1 MPGNPTAP
9 NPLPALRFD
18 VTRYGARPGGADC
31 TAAAQRAVD
40 AAAAAV
46 LAIRT
51 ADGTRM
57 PRADIFFPG
66 SASTYCFNDP
76 VYIDSSFIW
85 IKGEGFGSKVAML
98 AQRGFSPFLFGLN
111 RAGAAV
117 PGATYRPDL
126 FGKLDSSF
134 AAGAGQKWGVR
145 FRGDSFIISPAS
157 ALSHGGR
164 SAEYPGGFECWHGM
178 RRFTVEFAAE
188 GFSSGQL
195 PGGLYLFGQ
204 GSLVRPAPLIVR
216 VTGTNTFSVTL
227 GTQAARLGTTTAR
240 DFTFS
245 SGSATGV
252 QKITLQVDCIAGT
265 VKAAVNRVEVAVA
278 GTLPANCYPNENLC
292 NQWVFNNYGDIPS
305 VTQGDWSLLGFGV
318 SLAPRYTF
326 AGTGQSIARIDAGTM
341 TDAYSFGT
349 TDPNTLAAF
358 LFTEDPAA
366 APRHLAL
373 WGPQSVSQSFSSAFL
388 VNNAGITPSA
398 NYCGIED
405 IEVAASSYGYA
416 VALYY
421 VLEFQASRLCLHP
434 GCYGIGDIPRGANY
448 RILLDEVLVGAGD
461 AGLYFYQAIV
471 EANRVD
477 FATSARSAVVLVGVE
492 FSLTNANVAGASAP
506 AYSFLSYFV
515 GGYGG
520 KVALDHVGID
530 NEDNAFLQAGLY
542 FEREATGMS
551 VQVNDVVFTG
561 FGTDIPTIKLVDA
574 SVGGGVAWIEAN
586 LVGTANVGALVQS
599 DGRAWSGAVTN
610 SHGDHSQHV
619 ENLDVNGPSHVTV
632 IESRLKCP
640 PRYGTWYAGNSI
652 FEVPGPADGQ
662 YGEFRVAGAGTFGS
676 AAPPRFLGLDAIQAN
691 PTSSLSAYALDHTAI
706 AATLSG
712 QASDWGMLTE
722 YASIQIALML
732 FGNQG
737 ITVPATWSVGLST
750 LRAFANPI
758 SAGYYPEPTAGGYTR
773 GTLANSSAGF
783 AAASAGS
790 KASAAAVT
798 FGTFAAAATIR
809 SIFLM
814 DEAGIVWAHINLASP
829 LSVGI
834 GVTPTINSGALTF
847 THGFLP
853 GTFGGLTDFGWGKVL
868 DKLFRNTAFTVPTT
882 FYHALSTAAV
892 TKTTTGL
899 TELSGGGYARV
910 AAVNNLTNFGSLP
923 LSGGDDRIQY
933 QRRGDSTNG
942 TAVAFPTPSGSQ
954 GTAVAWA
961 LADDPT
967 AGNTWAVAPLPNSVA
982 PNTGTG
988 APTFAVGALT
998 IGC

>member
-492 FSLTNANVAGASAP
+492 FTLTNANVAGASAP

-737 ITVPATWSVGLST
+737 ITVPATWTVGLST

-790 KASAAAVT
+790 E
-798 FGTFAAAATIR
+798 GQR
-809 SIFLM
+809 
-814 DEAGIVWAHINLASP
+814 
-829 LSVGI
+829 
-834 GVTPTINSGALTF
+834 
-847 THGFLP
+847 
-853 GTFGGLTDFGWGKVL
+853 
-868 DKLFRNTAFTVPTT
+868 
-882 FYHALSTAAV
+882 
-892 TKTTTGL
+892 
-899 TELSGGGYARV
+899 GGGDVRDVRGGGHDPVDLPDGRGRDSLGAHQPGVPPERGHRRHPDDQLRRPDLHPRLPPRHLRRPDRFRLGQGARQALPQYRV
-910 AAVNNLTNFGSLP
+910 HRPHDLLSRALDRRGDQDDHEPDRAIGRRLCPGGGDVNNLTNFGSLP

-988 APTFAVGALT
+988 APTFASVP
-998 IGC
+998 